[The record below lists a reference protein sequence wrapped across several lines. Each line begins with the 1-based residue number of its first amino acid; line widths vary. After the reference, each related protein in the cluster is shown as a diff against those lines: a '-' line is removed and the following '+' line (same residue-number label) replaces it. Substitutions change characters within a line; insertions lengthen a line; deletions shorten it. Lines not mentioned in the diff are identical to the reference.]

1 MGPDLN
7 INRLPGNFG
16 IEVKNIDV
24 TTISVADLKQ
34 LLLALYEHR
43 FVVLRTGGLTKEEYL
58 AFSKRVGDPIGLS
71 ASRKDYPEI
80 AEMSNIDQDTAK
92 EKRGAAHWH
101 SDQSFRKE
109 VSSITMLYSVQAPSS
124 GGKTLFCDMVAAYE
138 ALSEA
143 VRDRIDGLMV
153 EHRHGVSVS
162 ARPGDHTPIPPK
174 GWDQS
179 LACYHPLV
187 RRHPVTRTRT
197 LYAIAGTCQGI
208 EGMEQTEAEALLI
221 ELGDHAFQE
230 RFVTQHTHSVHDLVM
245 WDNPTTMHSATPIA
259 AATGPDDTRMIHRI
273 SLRGTPAVF
282 AS

>member
-16 IEVKNIDV
+16 IEVRNIDV
-24 TTISVADLKQ
+24 TTISVADLKR

-43 FVVLRTGGLTKEEYL
+43 FVVLRTGGLTKDEYL

-80 AEMSNIDQDTAK
+80 AEMSNIDKDTAK

-109 VSSITMLYSVQAPSS
+109 VSSITMLYSVQAPRS
-124 GGKTLFCDMVAAYE
+124 GGETLLCDMVAAYE

-143 VRDRIDGLMV
+143 VRDRIDDLV
-153 EHRHGVSVS
+153 VQHRHGISVS

-187 RRHPVTRTRT
+187 RCHPVTRDQDALRDFRNVPGHRGN
-197 LYAIAGTCQGI
+197 GTG
-208 EGMEQTEAEALLI
+208 G
-221 ELGDHAFQE
+221 GG
-230 RFVTQHTHSVHDLVM
+230 
-245 WDNPTTMHSATPIA
+245 SAP
-259 AATGPDDTRMIHRI
+259 
-273 SLRGTPAVF
+273 
-282 AS
+282 